1 MLTLAHHEP
10 CFGDSVSRG
19 SPRVAEIVT
28 HLSKAQNCVHMLLN
42 KLSGSVPGLGSL
54 SQGLVEIN
62 CHSVD
67 G

>member
-1 MLTLAHHEP
+1 MNNYKKIP
-10 CFGDSVSRG
+10 SFVDFVSRG

-28 HLSKAQNCVHMLLN
+28 HLSKARNCVHMLLN
-42 KLSGSVPGLGSL
+42 TLSGSVPGLGSL
-54 SQGLVEIN
+54 SQGQVEIK